1 VTRQH
6 RVTLA
11 NRDGRTIEV
20 GEDQA
25 ILAACE
31 AQGVVLPVACRYG
44 GCVTCAARLL
54 AGEVA
59 QPKAKALKPR
69 HIEAGY
75 VLLCIAEPRSDCVL
89 EVGVESQAGL
99 YENPFR
105 RKRG

>member
-1 VTRQH
+1 MTRRY

-11 NRDGRTIEV
+11 NREGRSVEV

-25 ILAACE
+25 ILAAFE
-31 AQGVVLPVACRYG
+31 AAGIVLPVACRYG
-44 GCVTCAARLL
+44 GCVTCAARLIE
-54 AGEVA
+54 GEVA

-75 VLLCIAEPRSDCVL
+75 VLLCIAEPRSDCVF

-105 RKRG
+105 RKP